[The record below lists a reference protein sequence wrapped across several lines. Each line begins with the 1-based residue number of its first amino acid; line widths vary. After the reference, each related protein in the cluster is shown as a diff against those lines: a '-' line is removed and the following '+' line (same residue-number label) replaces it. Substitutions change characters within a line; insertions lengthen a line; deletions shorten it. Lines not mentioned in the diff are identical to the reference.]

1 MTMNKTEITNLVD
14 ETISTIS
21 GRELISVSEMTDLL
35 LDIRLLLVNVEKIE
49 LTS

>member
-1 MTMNKTEITNLVD
+1 MTINKTEITNLVD

>member
-1 MTMNKTEITNLVD
+1 MTMNKTKITTLVD

-35 LDIRLLLVNVEKIE
+35 LDIRLLLIATQEIDLKA
-49 LTS
+49 

>member
-1 MTMNKTEITNLVD
+1 MEDLEITNLVD
-14 ETISTIS
+14 KTINIIS

-35 LDIRLLLVNVEKIE
+35 LDIRLLLVATKKIE

>member
-49 LTS
+49 LKA